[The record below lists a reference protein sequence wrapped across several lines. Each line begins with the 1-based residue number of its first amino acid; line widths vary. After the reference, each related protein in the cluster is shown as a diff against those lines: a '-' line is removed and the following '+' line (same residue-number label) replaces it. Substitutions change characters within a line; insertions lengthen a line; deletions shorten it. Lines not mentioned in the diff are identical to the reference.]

1 MLKAVLYTESQKQVK
16 RKNKKLSGENVN
28 TIQDIVIV
36 TIHISN
42 MKILNKITGLMRQDI
57 QEDIKTGHQ
66 KFEVW
71 GGIECKGRLFLLV
84 FLYLFLISNHLK
96 ITCCTQSEKIFVSL
110 VVIKNLQNN
119 YQKNL

>member
-42 MKILNKITGLMRQDI
+42 MKILNKITGLMWQDI

-84 FLYLFLISNHLK
+84 FYTYSWYQIIILK
-96 ITCCTQSEKIFVSL
+96 
-110 VVIKNLQNN
+110 
-119 YQKNL
+119 